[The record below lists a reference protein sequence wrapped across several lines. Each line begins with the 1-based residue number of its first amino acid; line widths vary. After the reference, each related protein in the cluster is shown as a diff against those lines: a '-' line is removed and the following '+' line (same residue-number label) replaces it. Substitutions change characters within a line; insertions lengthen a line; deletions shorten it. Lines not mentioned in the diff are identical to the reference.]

1 MPQIRYMIVTIL
13 TSSLAANLNLILP
26 FTGGG
31 PGTKSYVMGLY
42 VYNAAY
48 TDMRVGYANAAAIV
62 LMLISVALAGTVNT
76 LVART
81 EER

>member
-1 MPQIRYMIVTIL
+1 
-13 TSSLAANLNLILP
+13 
-26 FTGGG
+26 
-31 PGTKSYVMGLY
+31 
-42 VYNAAY
+42 
-48 TDMRVGYANAAAIV
+48 MRVGYANAAAIV